1 MEDNNM
7 KIKVITSY
15 TTEIEQTWEV
25 PDNTNLD
32 EVIGLGLP
40 SEAVLIGETNVLG
53 NDYYGEITEV
63 EVLEE

>member
-1 MEDNNM
+1 MEVNNM

-25 PDNTNLD
+25 SDNTDLD
-32 EVIGLGLP
+32 RIIALGLP
-40 SEAVLIGETNVLG
+40 AEAKLVSETNILG

-63 EVLEE
+63 RRIKE

>member
-1 MEDNNM
+1 M
-7 KIKVITSY
+7 KIRVTTSY

-63 EVLEE
+63 RRIEE